1 MTSPYVI
8 LGIDINTPVVEVKK
22 AGKRLKQKYHPES
35 KPDGDSDKFIEI
47 TGAIE
52 QIEEGKY
59 LLDVTTILSRLF
71 TDMLVRLDFT
81 GSVIGELRQMTLN
94 KISELQDEL
103 DVGVFTLDL
112 ISKQSKR
119 IVSTNLIDRYLASS
133 TRVMGNCQD
142 SISHIQH
149 QLDCHYDVLT
159 ELDNY
164 EDAY

>member
-8 LGIDINTPVVEVKK
+8 LGIDINTPVDEVKK
-22 AGKRLKQKYHPES
+22 VGKRLKQRYHPDS
-35 KPDGDSDKFIEI
+35 KPDGDSDKFIEV
-47 TGAIE
+47 TVAIG

-59 LLDVTTILSRLF
+59 LLDVTTILNGLF

-119 IVSTNLIDRYLASS
+119 LVSTNLIDRYLANSINLM
-133 TRVMGNCQD
+133 RDCQD

-149 QLDCHYDVLT
+149 QLDCHHDVLI